1 MEIARKL
8 KALAYPIAAAFFLSA
23 CEREQRRFREPP
35 PAATAIESIRL
46 SDLQPGTPTPLPPFA
61 NPYEENAY
69 ALSEGQRLFSWYNCV
84 GCHFQGGGGIGPPLM
99 DDRWIYG
106 SEPQN
111 IFATIVQ
118 GRPNGMPAF
127 GGKIPAYQVWQLAA
141 YVRSM
146 SGLVPKAAAP
156 GRNDAMSVKKPEG
169 SAKEQAPK
177 KTGRPP

>member
-1 MEIARKL
+1 METDHKL
-8 KALAYPIAAAFFLSA
+8 SALASSIAAILLLNA

-35 PAATAIESIRL
+35 AAAVAIESIRL
-46 SDLQPGTPTPLPPFA
+46 SDLQPGVPKPVPAIA

-69 ALSEGQRLFSWYNCV
+69 ALAEGKRLYSWYNCV

-99 DDRWIYG
+99 DDQWIYG

-127 GGKIPAYQVWQLAA
+127 GGKIPAYQVWKLAA

-146 SGLVPKAAAP
+146 SALVPKAAAP
-156 GRNDAMSVKKPEG
+156 GRNDGMSVKKPEA
-169 SAKEQAPK
+169 SAEKQKPK
-177 KTGRPP
+177 KTGMPP